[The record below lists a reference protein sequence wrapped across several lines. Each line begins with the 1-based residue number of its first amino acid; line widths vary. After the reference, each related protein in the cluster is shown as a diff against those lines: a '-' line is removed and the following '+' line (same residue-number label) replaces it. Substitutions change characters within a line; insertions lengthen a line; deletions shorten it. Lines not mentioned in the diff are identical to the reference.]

1 MDIKYPPNT
10 LQIFS
15 QCFTGSWST
24 EKLLMFFLLSF
35 FNCISVFIQIEY
47 FHKDRGQQN
56 TNQLHKSFELEIL
69 NFLMPCHVKNG
80 CSLLMTLFILAHF
93 TMLSVLFWM

>member
-47 FHKDRGQQN
+47 FHKDREVN
-56 TNQLHKSFELEIL
+56 KIPINFTKVLSLKS
-69 NFLMPCHVKNG
+69 
-80 CSLLMTLFILAHF
+80 
-93 TMLSVLFWM
+93 